1 MTGKEVQN
9 DNGRPGPRLTKISSL
24 KAGTGNRKAGPG
36 TMYGK
41 TGKDGK
47 RGQMLSIGVRLCPLS
62 PRNADGEMPVTD
74 LNWELR

>member
-1 MTGKEVQN
+1 MTAEDPAHGSRQYHH
-9 DNGRPGPRLTKISSL
+9 
-24 KAGTGNRKAGPG
+24 RKAGPEIESRNRKLC
-36 TMYGK
+36 T
-41 TGKDGK
+41 GK